1 MFTCTA
7 LGQTTRVGQTTP
19 VQAGATAE
27 SNAMQSPLQRKTAI
41 AAKSTRLDWWHKEV
55 VQSVTESDKWVSFDL
70 ETVLLDTLENSPRI
84 ESVSKRTSIA
94 FEQIVQQDAMF
105 DPNVLFESQVGRNNE
120 PIGNELT
127 TGGPPRLIE
136 GTTFARA
143 GIEKTGRRGTQF
155 DLSQEI
161 GTFNS
166 NSKFVSPVDQGNA
179 RLAVSLTQPL
189 LGRGG
194 RVYNERLVTQ
204 ACIDSRIS
212 WQEMRSEVEVRVSEV
227 ITAYWHLYEL
237 RCHLLQQTELLQRGE
252 HIQQVV
258 LARRDFDTGRVE
270 LAKTRQRVA
279 RRIDRLLQIEAGI
292 ARQQTRLASLIGSE
306 LLQGESGGIEF
317 VPKESPQF
325 PRLNIDFAD
334 ALLKGIENRPEVRAA
349 VQDLEAAG
357 LAVNVTRA
365 ELDPE
370 LSAIVAGF
378 VGGLDG
384 NYGVFDAW
392 TNQFTR
398 GGPGVS
404 AGVKYEMPYGR
415 RAARARYREA
425 QLRYQ
430 QRNQQLREAMQ
441 LTTADID
448 TALINVNTA
457 LAQQSTK
464 KQVLVTAIEEE
475 NILTRRWEMM
485 GDEGGLLGVVLEN
498 LLDAQQRRTEAEREW
513 SSAQVRYLTSIVAL
527 QKAMGTLL
535 IAEGI
540 HPVKDGRSGIHF
552 VQDAMVADATG
563 FLSPS
568 DITPTVEA
576 EVDAAIEADV
586 KPQLERDLDN
596 KREQVLPAVPG
607 RLPAVPGRL
616 PAVPGRLPAV
626 PRRLPNEGIQTESN
640 VRRLPAGNVV
650 LRPQRLLDSRLR
662 RLPGSLSE
670 TSVEAS
676 EAQNVALP
684 DVMHSEVFQ
693 VPATQRLPLVVV
705 TAPTRLPEIVDP
717 PEMVDP
723 PEIVGLRRARLLSPQ
738 LVMPHSQ
745 SRHLLPIRLPEAG
758 SEPFS
763 GIGHAA
769 VTPKASLRLP
779 TVNRDNVMRFRGTDR
794 GPGDLPRQ
802 MVPASTRRL
811 GTDTDPY
818 RGSVQPKRL
827 PRLHSE
833 KKK

>member
-1 MFTCTA
+1 MDAGRVKRSLIFTIRTFIVALATVALFARTA
-7 LGQTTRVGQTTP
+7 MSQTTGVP
-19 VQAGATAE
+19 VEMSADYE
-27 SNAMQSPLQRKTAI
+27 SARSPLQRKTAA
-41 AAKSTRLDWWHKEV
+41 AAKSTRLDWWHNEV
-55 VQSVTESDKWVSFDL
+55 VQSLTGSDKWVSFDL

-105 DPNVLFESQVGRNNE
+105 DPSVLFESQVGRNNE

-136 GTTFARA
+136 GTTFAKL
-143 GIEKTGRRGTQF
+143 GVEKTGRRGTLL

-166 NSKFVSPVDQGNA
+166 NSRFVSPVDQGNA

-194 RVYNERLVTQ
+194 RVYNERFVTQ

-227 ITAYWHLYEL
+227 INAYWRLYEL

-252 HIQQVV
+252 HIQEVV

-292 ARQQTRLASLIGSE
+292 ARQQARLASLIGSE
-306 LLQGESGGIEF
+306 LLQGESGGLEF
-317 VPKESPQF
+317 VPKESPRF
-325 PRLNIDFAD
+325 PRLDIELSD

-365 ELDPE
+365 ELDPQ

-404 AGVKYEMPYGR
+404 AGVQYEVPYGR

-441 LTTADID
+441 LTTADIE

-475 NILTRRWEMM
+475 SILTRRWEMM

-513 SSAQVRYLTSIVAL
+513 SSAQVRYLTSIVTL

-535 IAEGI
+535 ITEGI
-540 HPVKDGRSGIHF
+540 RPVKDGRCGIHF
-552 VQDAMVADATG
+552 VQDAIVSDAMGFVA
-563 FLSPS
+563 PS
-568 DITPTVEA
+568 DITPAVES

-586 KPQLERDLDN
+586 KPQLERDSQSQP
-596 KREQVLPAVPG
+596 EQGTSV
-607 RLPAVPGRL
+607 
-616 PAVPGRLPAV
+616 V
-626 PRRLPNEGIQTESN
+626 PRRLPVDGMHRGRDVQ
-640 VRRLPAGNVV
+640 RLPAIAGNPVV
-650 LRPQRLLDSRLR
+650 RPQRLAGPRIR
-662 RLPGSLSE
+662 RLPGLVGEPNVQTRSGDGMLIPDAMTHEVAQVPVTQQLPGIQNMPTVAGSGPLRFPVPSE
-670 TSVEAS
+670 THERAILQPSREI
-676 EAQNVALP
+676 LP
-684 DVMHSEVFQ
+684 
-693 VPATQRLPLVVV
+693 PAMKRHGQPLRL
-705 TAPTRLPEIVDP
+705 APVRSTKSGSMQD
-717 PEMVDP
+717 M
-723 PEIVGLRRARLLSPQ
+723 ARDHLSG
-738 LVMPHSQ
+738 
-745 SRHLLPIRLPEAG
+745 A
-758 SEPFS
+758 
-763 GIGHAA
+763 
-769 VTPKASLRLP
+769 PKTVLRLP
-779 TVNRDNVMRFRGTDR
+779 IVDQSKPVRLRGNDSRSRDLQRQLTPVSERRSGNDTYHRGNATQ
-794 GPGDLPRQ
+794 P
-802 MVPASTRRL
+802 RRL
-811 GTDTDPY
+811 
-818 RGSVQPKRL
+818 PKL
-827 PRLHSE
+827 NSE
-833 KKK
+833 KQR

>member
-1 MFTCTA
+1 MKRSLISPISTFIVALAAVIMFMCTA

-27 SNAMQSPLQRKTAI
+27 SNATQSPLQRKTAI

-527 QKAMGTLL
+527 QRAMGTLL
-535 IAEGI
+535 ITEGI
-540 HPVKDGRSGIHF
+540 HPVKDGRCGIHF
-552 VQDAMVADATG
+552 VQDAIVPDAKG
-563 FLSPS
+563 FISPS
-568 DITPTVEA
+568 DITPAVEA
-576 EVDAAIEADV
+576 EIDAAIEADA
-586 KPQLERDLDN
+586 KPQLKRDLGNRD
-596 KREQVLPAVPG
+596 EQESS
-607 RLPAVPGRL
+607 
-616 PAVPGRLPAV
+616 AV
-626 PRRLPNEGIQTESN
+626 PRRLPNNSIETRGELRQVPPRNGVLRPKRLSDPHLGRRPGLSAEPDAQVMDSRN
-640 VRRLPAGNVV
+640 AALPEVKLPEVSRLPAAK
-650 LRPQRLLDSRLR
+650 
-662 RLPGSLSE
+662 RLPAVAG
-670 TSVEAS
+670 TS
-676 EAQNVALP
+676 N
-684 DVMHSEVFQ
+684 
-693 VPATQRLPLVVV
+693 
-705 TAPTRLPEIVDP
+705 TRLPVMGHR
-717 PEMVDP
+717 PEVL
-723 PEIVGLRRARLLSPQ
+723 ELRSARLPSPPV
-738 LVMPHSQ
+738 VMARTPPG
-745 SRHLLPIRLPEAG
+745 RLFPIRLPQAG
-758 SEPFS
+758 SMPS
-763 GIGHAA
+763 SSVGHAA
-769 VTPKASLRLP
+769 SVPRASLRLP
-779 TVNRDNVMRFRGTDR
+779 KVNRDESIRWGGTES
-794 GPGDLPRQ
+794 GPRNIPAE

-811 GTDTDPY
+811 GTEAYP
-818 RGSVQPKRL
+818 RVQAAQPKRL
-827 PRLHSE
+827 PKLHSE
-833 KKK
+833 IQR

>member
-1 MFTCTA
+1 MKRSLISQISTFIVALAAVIMFTCTA

-94 FEQIVQQDAMF
+94 FEQIVQQNAMF

-227 ITAYWHLYEL
+227 ITAYWRLYEL

-270 LAKTRQRVA
+270 LAKTRQRIA

-349 VQDLEAAG
+349 VQDLESAG

-527 QKAMGTLL
+527 QRAMGTLL
-535 IAEGI
+535 ITEGI
-540 HPVKDGRSGIHF
+540 RPVKDGRCGIHF
-552 VQDAMVADATG
+552 VQDAIVPDANG
-563 FLSPS
+563 LLSPS
-568 DITPTVEA
+568 DITPAVEA
-576 EVDAAIEADV
+576 EIDGAIEADV
-586 KPQLERDLDN
+586 RPQLEPVPDN
-596 KREQVLPAVPG
+596 MREQG
-607 RLPAVPGRL
+607 SS
-616 PAVPGRLPAV
+616 AV
-626 PRRLPNEGIQTESN
+626 PRRLPREGNDTRGD
-640 VRRLPAGNVV
+640 VRRLPSGHVV
-650 LRPQRLLDSRLR
+650 LRPQRLSDPRSR
-662 RLPGSLSE
+662 RLPGVSNERNAPLKNGPN
-670 TSVEAS
+670 A
-676 EAQNVALP
+676 ALP
-684 DVMHSEVFQ
+684 DVRL
-693 VPATQRLPLVVV
+693 PAFSRLPSTQRLPAVAGTTNAGLPAVGQRSEVLELHPV
-705 TAPTRLPEIVDP
+705 RLPSP
-717 PEMVDP
+717 PVAMERTTN
-723 PEIVGLRRARLLSPQ
+723 GHLSP
-738 LVMPHSQ
+738 V
-745 SRHLLPIRLPEAG
+745 RLPQVG
-758 SEPFS
+758 SNPS
-763 GIGHAA
+763 SLNRHAVSA
-769 VTPKASLRLP
+769 PRVSLRLP
-779 TVNRDNVMRFRGTDR
+779 IVTRDKIIRLGGPDR
-794 GPGDLPRQ
+794 GPRNPSAQ
-802 MVPASTRRL
+802 MVPASTGRSE
-811 GTDTDPY
+811 TDTAP
-818 RGSVQPKRL
+818 RGRTVQPKRL
-827 PRLHSE
+827 PKLHSE
-833 KKK
+833 TQR